1 MKSKIQVFLGA
12 VCLLTALVSLEP
24 LSRRAMADDD
34 QERFDGSWAF
44 QFTGTISLP
53 SPFNS
58 FNGPFYRNGR
68 FIADKHGNFVVTS
81 AVSNYNGTVGHEAFA
96 GTYVLHQDG
105 TFTLTIVN
113 LPVPPIAGI
122 PNVFVFEGVLAGGGK
137 TAKVVLSGVTLN
149 GQVLPNIG
157 SVIAGEFVKQ

>member
-1 MKSKIQVFLGA
+1 MPRVSIRPRLCGKSSTQAAPRSIELPRIHLRYSPILKSKCIVLRTVLRQSGGKVKSKIQVFLGA

-58 FNGPFYRNGR
+58 FN
-68 FIADKHGNFVVTS
+68 
-81 AVSNYNGTVGHEAFA
+81 
-96 GTYVLHQDG
+96 
-105 TFTLTIVN
+105 
-113 LPVPPIAGI
+113 
-122 PNVFVFEGVLAGGGK
+122 
-137 TAKVVLSGVTLN
+137 
-149 GQVLPNIG
+149 
-157 SVIAGEFVKQ
+157 